1 MRATLPGMGGDGTTV
16 ELVAR
21 RAYDGPA
28 RGDGRRVLVDRVW
41 PRGVSKEALA
51 ADAWVKDVAPS
62 DGLRKWFNHDP
73 ERWDEFR
80 ERYFKEL
87 DGNPEGLEA
96 LYRELRGVKRA
107 TLLFAARDEEHNNA
121 VALVEYLQR
130 GR

>member
-1 MRATLPGMGGDGTTV
+1 RAGSWSACLSTCARWCRSNHGFTRGLRMRATLPGMGGDGTTV

-51 ADAWVKDVAPS
+51 ADAWVKDGAPS

-96 LYRELRGVKRA
+96 LYRELRG
-107 TLLFAARDEEHNNA
+107 
-121 VALVEYLQR
+121 
-130 GR
+130 